1 MSEHLA
7 YMVQTALFL
16 LSPVRVFLMKLLKLF
31 NVSLYRC
38 LDCFSKKNNRIDY
51 GCDSDLRVDDIFY
64 FVNSLGSN
72 KMHDCEVSYQSLLLP
87 KIT

>member
-1 MSEHLA
+1 
-7 YMVQTALFL
+7 MVQTALFL